1 MLGFG
6 FLLPFLVYGHQAAL
20 LNGHEFQDI
29 PELID
34 FLLTSGNVVS
44 ATILVDAALVA
55 VVGLMYWA
63 ISKLIEATRTLGANH
78 IGYGSAIISVVVI
91 VTFALLVTLFAS
103 DPLAFWLETVS
114 VMLVPTAVW
123 IGINLTETIMRRG
136 MFHDASLTRSYGFY
150 GSINWISVPG
160 YLVISIAVLGLS
172 APVDS
177 VGILGFLT
185 ANAGFQISN
194 LAYSGLLAMGISV
207 LFTLVTGFPSI
218 LRQQRETKAVEE
230 RKFDL
235 LDVVVD

>member
-1 MLGFG
+1 
-6 FLLPFLVYGHQAAL
+6 LVYGHQAAL